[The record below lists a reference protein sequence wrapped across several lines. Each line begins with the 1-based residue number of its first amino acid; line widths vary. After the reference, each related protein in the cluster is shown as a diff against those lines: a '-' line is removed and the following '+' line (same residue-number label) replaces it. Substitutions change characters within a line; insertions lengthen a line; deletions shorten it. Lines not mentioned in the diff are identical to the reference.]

1 MSWRLCTLLNLA
13 EGKTEAREVKLC
25 SQGHSAGRG
34 AKVTQLGL
42 PEPFGRER
50 SRGRERGWEKVG
62 DKEQETETQTD

>member
-1 MSWRLCTLLNLA
+1 MQPRSLNW
-13 EGKTEAREVKLC
+13 ERG
-25 SQGHSAGRG
+25 QGHCA

-50 SRGRERGWEKVG
+50 SRERERGWEKVG